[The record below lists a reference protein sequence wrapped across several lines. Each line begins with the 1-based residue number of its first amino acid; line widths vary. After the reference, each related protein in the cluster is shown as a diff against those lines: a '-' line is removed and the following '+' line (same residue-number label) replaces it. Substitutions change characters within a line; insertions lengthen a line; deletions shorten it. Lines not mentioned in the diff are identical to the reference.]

1 MTTLTTYI
9 IGFLLSLLCT
19 GAAFGLAFMHERT
32 GHSTPSHELAL
43 ALLLVLAV
51 GQLLVQVL
59 YFLHLS
65 EESRPRWRLASLV
78 GALLT
83 VFIIVGGTWWIMDNL
98 SHGQAP
104 HPATDG
110 AVTPQTLHD

>member
-9 IGFLLSLLCT
+9 IGFVLSLLCT

-32 GHSTPSHELAL
+32 GHSAPSHELAL
-43 ALLLVLAV
+43 VLFIVLAV
-51 GQLLVQVL
+51 GQLMVQVL

-65 EESRPRWRLASLV
+65 EESRPRWRLLSLL

-83 VFIIVGGTWWIMDNL
+83 VSIIVGGTWWIMDNL
-98 SHGQAP
+98 SHGQMP
-104 HPATDG
+104 HA
-110 AVTPQTLHD
+110 AAESIVTPQTLHD